1 MWTAFADPRREKPMW
16 ATPEGRAKLDE
27 YGRCCRAEA
36 NNGHGS
42 GSHTAER
49 YWWPSYQRTRD
60 AVDDLSMIGDSTD
73 SGGPSAA
80 GARCGAG
87 DGR

>member
-1 MWTAFADPRREKPMW
+1 MALELTVSEHGIDRIGKTPRDGMWTAFADPRREKPMW

-42 GSHTAER
+42 GSHT
-49 YWWPSYQRTRD
+49 PSDTGGRATSARATR
-60 AVDDLSMIGDSTD
+60 STTC
-73 SGGPSAA
+73 
-80 GARCGAG
+80 R
-87 DGR
+87 